1 MSSYS
6 SAKELLQR
14 PGGSDLLV
22 IRRSIRSML
31 PLCGILALS
40 LVVVYSLTG
49 AYKDTG
55 LFSRI
60 SLLPTLSVRWL
71 ALIPAGLLLEIL
83 RRLYDDLYILRDE
96 RVLHQDGKLSL
107 KYSVPAVRYS
117 DIRAITVYQDL
128 LGRILDYGD
137 VDIGTAAQAGAEISI
152 YGVRSPK
159 ELARVLD
166 EFRNYHRAKTGEVTR
181 DTPARQALNGDE

>member
-14 PGGSDLLV
+14 PAGSDLLV

-60 SLLPTLSVRWL
+60 SFLPTLSVRWL
-71 ALIPAGLLLEIL
+71 ALVPAGLLLEIL

-137 VDIGTAAQAGAEISI
+137 VDVGTAAQAGAEISI

-181 DTPARQALNGDE
+181 DNPARQALNGEE